1 IKNNKDN
8 DVPNNF
14 KDFLTKTLKTDVI
27 NFLKQIKFEAVL
39 STHTDSD
46 EKTWNQNTG
55 IPTYEQKKEFYNQI
69 SFNNNYSF
77 YLNGVKKEKDKN
89 INKLKSNKLN
99 LFDVNSDSIS
109 LSENAKS
116 ADYFYK
122 SFSTIE
128 ELYKVF
134 NFDFSKNQTHTTTF
148 FPIIMDVNWSPGPDL
163 AFEINSENQTDEK
176 KNFGNCLKIL
186 FGENFNKIEL
196 KNDTGISFW
205 KQYFPSIQGNFIY
218 YKILLSPGETTI
230 NFWQLSTGRNSVAP
244 SGRDYSDKFI
254 YDTYSRQVYFK
265 FQNILYFETSDS
277 SKKIE
282 SNGQLIDYFNEHMG
296 INKDNINKNN
306 EVYKRIMQ
314 KFLINYFGVNES
326 YKISNLEKLPEYNDV
341 IKLFEKGYKEIVEN
355 LKSRI
360 NKNLDISGGN
370 GISDVKQT
378 FSHYSQGTYVNE
390 NDETEKSKDTTIQKY
405 TKGLI
410 NGLDE
415 YIGDSIDETS
425 VNKQISDWEKK
436 SKKVITFNEKPL
448 FVVNANSEKYSDWK
462 LDQLENVSN
471 RISILDKEKNS
482 ISIDLSST
490 KQKTWLDFSSWKTDF
505 LNQLKNIDED
515 YRNVD
520 FTTLLSGIINS
531 TPDKNEKIGQL
542 EYNPGIF
549 SAFYY
554 YEKNLN
560 LFTNSEDKKYS
571 NLLEN
576 VVNRIDNLSFTLD
589 KFITLYANLKDI
601 KVLDDNTFLNL
612 LEPMYYG
619 EYFGRITDFNESFD
633 DIKLFYTNLKDK
645 EEQLNKMNYFYPSQ
659 ITYYV
664 DKKGNVVSID
674 PVDDKINLASTP
686 TQSMYDSPD
695 LVTKNAYNNF
705 VLTQNTN
712 YVFYEEKN
720 GEKTLLKNEV
730 EFLYT
735 LAINNNN
742 IIFDEYNYAF
752 SYLKQY
758 IIANGKALN

>member
-1 IKNNKDN
+1 
-8 DVPNNF
+8 
-14 KDFLTKTLKTDVI
+14 
-27 NFLKQIKFEAVL
+27 
-39 STHTDSD
+39 
-46 EKTWNQNTG
+46 KTWNQNTD
-55 IPTYEQKKEFYNQI
+55 IPTYQQKKEFYNQI

-77 YLNGVKKEKDKN
+77 YLNDAKKDKVQN

-99 LFDVNSDSIS
+99 LFDVNNDSIS
-109 LSENAKS
+109 ISENAKS
-116 ADYFYK
+116 ADDFYK
-122 SFSTIE
+122 CFSTIE
-128 ELYKVF
+128 ELYKIF
-134 NFDFSKNQTHTTTF
+134 NFDFTKNQTHTTTF
-148 FPIIMDVNWSPGPDL
+148 FPIIMDVGWKPGPDL
-163 AFEINSENQTDEK
+163 IFEINSENQTDEK
-176 KNFGNCLKIL
+176 KKFGDSLKVLFGNDFK
-186 FGENFNKIEL
+186 KIEL

-205 KQYFPSIQGNFIY
+205 KQYFPGIQGNFDY
-218 YKILLSPGETTI
+218 YKILVSPEETTI
-230 NFWQLSTGRNSVAP
+230 NFWQLSTGKNSVGP
-244 SGRDYSDKFI
+244 SGIDYSDKFI

-282 SNGQLIDYFNEHMG
+282 SNTQLDDYFNEYMG
-296 INKDNINKNN
+296 INNNKNNQINKNN

-314 KFLINYFGVNES
+314 KFLNNYFGVNES
-326 YKISNLEKLPEYNDV
+326 YNIDSLKKLPEYNDV
-341 IKLFEKGYKEIVEN
+341 IKLFEKGYKEIVGF
-355 LKSRI
+355 LKYEII
-360 NKNLDISGGN
+360 NQLKINGAN
-370 GISDVKQT
+370 GISNITQT
-378 FSHYSQGTYVNE
+378 FSHNSKGTYVNE
-390 NDETEKSKDTTIQKY
+390 NNDTSKNTTIKKY
-405 TKGLI
+405 TEDFVNSLNNI
-410 NGLDE
+410 
-415 YIGDSIDETS
+415 SETS
-425 VNKQISDWEKK
+425 KNFKDIVEKNYVLGQISDWEEK
-436 SKKVITFNEKPL
+436 SKKVITFNNKPL
-448 FVVNANSEKYSDWK
+448 FFVNSNSKNSSDWTLK
-462 LDQLENVSN
+462 QLENISN
-471 RISILDKEKNS
+471 RISILNREENS
-482 ISIDLSST
+482 ISIDLNSI
-490 KQKTWLDFSSWKTDF
+490 KKKTWLDFSNWKIDF

-515 YRNVD
+515 YQNID
-520 FTTLLSGIINS
+520 FTALLSGIINS
-531 TPDKNEKIGQL
+531 TPDKNERIGQL
-542 EYNPGIF
+542 NYNPGIF

-576 VVNRIDNLSFTLD
+576 IVNRIDNLSFTLD
-589 KFITLYANLKDI
+589 KFVTLYSDTVYKNSYAST
-601 KVLDDNTFLNL
+601 NTFLNQ

-674 PVDDKINLASTP
+674 PVDDKINLSSTP

-735 LAINNNN
+735 LTINNNN

-758 IIANGKALN
+758 IIANGKVLN